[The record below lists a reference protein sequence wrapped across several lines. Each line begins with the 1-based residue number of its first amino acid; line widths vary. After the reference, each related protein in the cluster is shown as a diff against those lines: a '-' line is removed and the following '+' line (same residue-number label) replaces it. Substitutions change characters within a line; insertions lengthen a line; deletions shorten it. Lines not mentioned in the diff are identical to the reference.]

1 MPWEVKDTMTLRTD
15 FVRQAATQA
24 VAFTE
29 LCRQFKITRQ
39 TGYKWLARHKAEG
52 VNGLADRSRRPH
64 HSPAR
69 SAAHIEARIVELRR
83 QHGWGGRKIARRL
96 YDLGETQIPAP
107 ATITEILRRHGLIDE
122 QASRQRQHWQ
132 RFEHEHPNS
141 LWQMDFKGDFQTL
154 ESGRCSPLTVIDDH
168 SRYNIVLSACSRTTT
183 QVVQEA
189 LEQAFRSYGLP
200 SRINTDNGAPWG
212 SPSAPGQLT
221 ELAVWLI
228 RLGIRVSYSRPYHP
242 QTNGKDE
249 RFHRSLKAE
258 LLERHAFSTHEHVQ
272 QELDRWRQVYNTER
286 PHEAL
291 GMATPIT
298 RYACSLRRMPER
310 LPEPEYAC
318 GDEVLLVN
326 SSGLVRFRGEKVKLS
341 IALKGLHVAARPSD
355 EEEGVIEFWF
365 AHHRVE
371 KLDLKTPK
379 T

>member
-1 MPWEVKDTMTLRTD
+1 MPWEVKDTMTLRED
-15 FVRQAATQA
+15 FVRRAATQA
-24 VAFTE
+24 VPFSE

-52 VNGLADRSRRPH
+52 INGLADRSRRPH
-64 HSPAR
+64 HSPTR
-69 SAAHIEARIVELRR
+69 SAAQLEARVIELRC
-83 QHGWGGRKIARRL
+83 QHGWGGRKIERRL
-96 YDLGETQIPAP
+96 RDLGQTEVPAP

-132 RFEHEHPNS
+132 RFEHEYPNS
-141 LWQMDFKGDFQTL
+141 LWQMDFKGDFPTL
-154 ESGRCSPLTVIDDH
+154 ESGRCAPLTVIDDH

-189 LEQAFRSYGLP
+189 LERAFRCYGLP

-228 RLGIRVSYSRPYHP
+228 RLGIHVSYSRPYHP

-258 LLERHAFSTHEHVQ
+258 VLQRHAFSTHEHVQ

-298 RYACSLRRMPER
+298 RYACSLSRMPDR
-310 LPEPEYAC
+310 LPEPEYESS
-318 GDEVLLVN
+318 DEVLLVN
-326 SSGLVRFRGEKVKLS
+326 SSGIVRFRGEKVRLS
-341 IALKGLHVAARPSD
+341 IALKGLRVAARPSD
-355 EEEGVIEFWF
+355 KQDGVIEFWL
-365 AHHRVE
+365 AHQRVE
-371 KLDLKTPK
+371 KLDLKAAKP
-379 T
+379 